1 MAHLK
6 LGLLAVVAGVML
18 SGCVDSMSIARMQS
32 YHPVNVTSPDDIQI
46 VYSNGTDYRTPI
58 KPWFYGY

>member
-6 LGLLAVVAGVML
+6 LGWLAVLASMML
-18 SGCVDSMSIARMQS
+18 SGCVDSMTAAKLQS
-32 YHPVNVTSPDDIQI
+32 YHVAAQDDVHI
-46 VYSNGTDYRTPI
+46 VFSNGSDYRTPI

>member
-6 LGLLAVVAGVML
+6 FALLALATGMML
-18 SGCVDSMSIARMQS
+18 SGCVDLMKAASMQS
-32 YHPVNVTSPDDIQI
+32 YHVAAQNDIH
-46 VYSNGTDYRTPI
+46 VVFSNGSDYRTPI